1 MYSIKVDGKH
11 DFEISETG
19 KTLFENGEE
28 IDYDLICLSNTHFH
42 LLYLNKSYDIDVLDL
57 DTDSKKIELKINN
70 RKYTVNVSDNFD
82 TLLKKMGFDSQSVTT
97 VKEVRA
103 PMPGMVLQILVKEGQ
118 QIIKGDSLII
128 LEAMKMENIIKS
140 PVDAVVKLIKVKVGY
155 KLEKNQLLITFE

>member
-1 MYSIKVDGKH
+1 MYSIKVNGKH

-19 KTLFENGEE
+19 KTLFENGED
-28 IDYDLICLSNTHFH
+28 IDYDLIRLSNTHFH
-42 LLYLNKSYDIDVLDL
+42 ILYQNKSYDIDVLDL

-118 QIIKGDSLII
+118 PIIKGDSLII

>member
-28 IDYDLICLSNTHFH
+28 IDYDLIRLSNTHFH

-82 TLLKKMGFDSQSVTT
+82 TLLKKMGFDSQSATT

-118 QIIKGDSLII
+118 PIIKGDSLII

-155 KLEKNQLLITFE
+155 KLEKNQLLITFK